1 MDVATLQSFYN
12 SPLGMQVQASLQ
24 AALSSIM
31 TEYKDSDVALFGS
44 PLSIPHLLKGL
55 KRQPVICRL
64 SSTGTFAHPK
74 YPTIL
79 THDHNLPV
87 RSHSFDLAVVVQWI
101 EFCDFPKE
109 SLLDIWRILVPG
121 GEIILLYPYK
131 WSFLPLSFKTPFGLS
146 KTFTR
151 TQIENLLVAC
161 SFTPTKTIPALTGIP
176 FGNHFLFEQYKM
188 LNFLNGVQMSR
199 GLKQELAPTLAN
211 PFRWR
216 TEAESAG

>member
-1 MDVATLQSFYN
+1 MDITTLQTFYD
-12 SPLGMQVQASLQ
+12 SPLGKQVQTSLQ

-31 TEYKDSDVALFGS
+31 AEYTNAGIAVFGS
-44 PLSIPHLLKGL
+44 SLSIPHLLRNFNRK
-55 KRQPVICRL
+55 PVVCQL
-64 SSTGTFAHPK
+64 SSMGTFEHPNF
-74 YPTIL
+74 PTL
-79 THDHNLPV
+79 LAHDHDLPI
-87 RSHSFDLAVVVQWI
+87 RSHSFDLAIVIHWI

-109 SLLDIWRILVPG
+109 SLLDIWRGLAPG

-131 WSFLPLSFKTPFGLS
+131 WSLLPLSLKTPFGLG

-176 FGNHFLFEQYKM
+176 FGNHLFFNQYRM

-199 GLKQELAPTLAN
+199 GLKQELAPTLAS

-216 TEAESAG
+216 TEAEPTT